1 MTRFYPKEYILT
13 DIRVHKF
20 AQILVDYSTRVKPGD
35 TVAITGSTVA
45 VPAIKALYELILER
59 GGYPH
64 VLMDF
69 PGQKE
74 IHIAHANDEQLDF
87 IPLFHKMAF
96 EEFDVLIK
104 LRSEVNTRQF
114 SGFDPDRVAQFHNG
128 LGLAPLIA
136 TQMKRGAEG
145 SLRWMSTLYP
155 TNAYAMEADMGF
167 EEYQDFFFRSCHA
180 DMDTADPVAYWRGVK
195 QEQER
200 LIERITGH
208 DKVTLRGP
216 NVDLSLSIKDRIF
229 KNACGENNMPDGE
242 IFTGPVENSANGW
255 VQFTYPAMYEGV
267 IVEGVKLTFE
277 DGKVVEATAEKNQD
291 ILIKMLDSD
300 PGARYL
306 GEFAIGNNFEID
318 KFTKSILF
326 DEKIGG
332 TFHLALGGGYPETG
346 SLNRSLIHWDM
357 ICDMRRDSE
366 IHLDGELFYKN
377 GQFVP

>member
-1 MTRFYPKEYILT
+1 MK
-13 DIRVHKF
+13 DIRAYKF
-20 AQILVDYSTRVKPGD
+20 AQILVDYSTRVSPGD
-35 TVAITGSTVA
+35 RVAITATTAAEPA
-45 VPAIKALYELILER
+45 VRALYELILER
-59 GGYPH
+59 GGHPH
-64 VLMDF
+64 ILIDF

-74 IHIAHANDEQLDF
+74 IHLAHANDEQLDF

-104 LRSEVNTRQF
+104 IRSEVNTRQF
-114 SGFDPDRVAQFHNG
+114 SSMDPERVTRFHN
-128 LGLAPLIA
+128 GLAPLIA

-155 TNAYAMEADMGF
+155 TNAYAMEAEMGF

-180 DMDTADPVAYWRGVK
+180 DENTPDPVAYWQGVK
-195 QEQER
+195 LEQER
-200 LIERITGH
+200 LIERVTGH
-208 DKVTLRGP
+208 DQVVLRGP
-216 NVDLSLSIKDRIF
+216 NVDLSLSIKGRKF
-229 KNACGENNMPDGE
+229 KNACGQNNMPDGE

-255 VQFTYPAMYEGV
+255 VHYTYPAMYEGV
-267 IVEGVKLTFE
+267 IVEGVTLTFE
-277 DGKVVEATAEKNQD
+277 EGKVIKATAEKNQD
-291 ILIKMLDSD
+291 ILLKMLDTD

-332 TFHLALGGGYPETG
+332 TFHMALGAGYPETG

-357 ICDMRRDSE
+357 ICDMRQDSE
-366 IHLDGELFYKN
+366 IYLDGELFYKN
-377 GQFVP
+377 GKFVPQNKGN

>member
-1 MTRFYPKEYILT
+1 
-13 DIRVHKF
+13 
-20 AQILVDYSTRVKPGD
+20 
-35 TVAITGSTVA
+35 
-45 VPAIKALYELILER
+45 
-59 GGYPH
+59 
-64 VLMDF
+64 
-69 PGQKE
+69 
-74 IHIAHANDEQLDF
+74 
-87 IPLFHKMAF
+87 
-96 EEFDVLIK
+96 
-104 LRSEVNTRQF
+104 
-114 SGFDPDRVAQFHNG
+114 
-128 LGLAPLIA
+128 
-136 TQMKRGAEG
+136 MKRGAEG

-180 DMDTADPVAYWRGVK
+180 DMDTLDPVAYWQGVK
-195 QEQER
+195 QEQDR
-200 LIERITGH
+200 LIERVTGH

-216 NVDLSLSIKDRIF
+216 NVELSLSIKDRIF

-242 IFTGPVENSANGW
+242 IFTGPVEDSAYGW

-357 ICDMRRDSE
+357 ICDMRQDSE
-366 IHLDGELFYKN
+366 IYLDGELFYKN
-377 GQFVP
+377 GQFIP